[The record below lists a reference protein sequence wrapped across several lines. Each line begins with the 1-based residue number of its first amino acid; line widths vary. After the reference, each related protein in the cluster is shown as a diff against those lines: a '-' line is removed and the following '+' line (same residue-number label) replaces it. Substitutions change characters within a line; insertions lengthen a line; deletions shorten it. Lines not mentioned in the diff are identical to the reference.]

1 MADKG
6 SSSKSKSSKRKRD
19 KTSSKKKSRRKESK
33 KSRRMHDSPSS
44 HSDHD
49 SLISE
54 HNSSSIDD
62 KRRINKNKK
71 RVRDYSDYSSD
82 SDSLSARENG
92 VKRRKVRD
100 SRVSSKSTKKRDR
113 KRSVSPKAV
122 VRKKKRL
129 DKDRSVKSI
138 KKPSKKK
145 PRKYSSSDSE
155 SSGDGKNRRSRIFTD
170 KEERGR
176 ESTYKMNKKSKVRSP
191 SSSSISGRSD
201 RAFSPV
207 VNNTRRLRS
216 VITVVVQPDD
226 EGENRWE
233 GDPQKEEIF
242 YDKNDYPSPKSVDSN
257 EGVSKELDKNACGE
271 EVTEPTKS
279 RIDDTNNLAKE
290 KESDESVPVVAALG
304 ADVLEAILRQKALEN
319 LKKFK
324 GRLQT
329 GPKNTDLKI
338 NNETDLN
345 KSTELIS
352 RPALKEDIFRA
363 TEVEKF
369 PDSERIEKEAVI
381 DEQTPIGAAI
391 LGCSEEDKCSNSRAV
406 LAEEPVLTNDDN
418 NPGAA
423 NPSSSSS
430 SARLVSD
437 EHGLEQNDEAKDG
450 SQFKKKTMSV
460 VRGGEVV
467 QVSYKVYIPKK
478 APALA
483 RRQFKR

>member
-33 KSRRMHDSPSS
+33 KSRRIHDSPSS

-54 HNSSSIDD
+54 HSSSSIDD

-71 RVRDYSDYSSD
+71 RARDYSDYSSD
-82 SDSLSARENG
+82 SDSLSDRENG
-92 VKRRKVRD
+92 VKRRKVKD
-100 SRVSSKSTKKRDR
+100 SRLSSKSTKKRDR

-145 PRKYSSSDSE
+145 PKKYSSSDSE
-155 SSGDGKNRRSRIFTD
+155 SSGDRKNRRSRIVAD

-176 ESTYKMNKKSKVRSP
+176 ESTYKMSKVRSP

-216 VITVVVQPDD
+216 VITVVVHQPDD
-226 EGENRWE
+226 EGGTRWE

-257 EGVSKELDKNACGE
+257 NACGE

-279 RIDDTNNLAKE
+279 RIDDTDNFEKE
-290 KESDESVPVVAALG
+290 KESDESAPVVAALG

-329 GPKNTDLKI
+329 GPKKTELKI

-352 RPALKEDIFRA
+352 GPALKEDISRP
-363 TEVEKF
+363 TEVEKL

-381 DEQTPIGAAI
+381 DEQTPT
-391 LGCSEEDKCSNSRAV
+391 EEDKCSNSRAV
-406 LAEEPVLTNDDN
+406 LAEESVLTNDNN

-437 EHGLEQNDEAKDG
+437 EHGLEQNDESKDG

-467 QVSYKVYIPKK
+467 QVRLFHVP
-478 APALA
+478 
-483 RRQFKR
+483 

>member
-6 SSSKSKSSKRKRD
+6 SASKSKSSKRKRD

-33 KSRRMHDSPSS
+33 KSRRIHDSPSS

-54 HNSSSIDD
+54 HSSSSIDD

-71 RVRDYSDYSSD
+71 RARDYSDYSSD
-82 SDSLSARENG
+82 SDSLSDRENG

-138 KKPSKKK
+138 KKSSKKK
-145 PRKYSSSDSE
+145 PKKYSSSDSE
-155 SSGDGKNRRSRIFTD
+155 SSGDGKNRRSRIVTD

-176 ESTYKMNKKSKVRSP
+176 ESTYKMSKVRSP

-216 VITVVVQPDD
+216 VITVVVHQPDD
-226 EGENRWE
+226 EGGNRWE

-257 EGVSKELDKNACGE
+257 NACGE
-271 EVTEPTKS
+271 EVTDPIKS
-279 RIDDTNNLAKE
+279 RIDETNNLEKE
-290 KESDESVPVVAALG
+290 KVSDESAPVVAALG

-329 GPKNTDLKI
+329 GPKKTELKI

-345 KSTELIS
+345 KPTELVS
-352 RPALKEDIFRA
+352 GPTLKEDVSRPR
-363 TEVEKF
+363 EVVKF
-369 PDSERIEKEAVI
+369 VDSELIEKEAVI
-381 DEQTPIGAAI
+381 DEQTPIGAEVVR
-391 LGCSEEDKCSNSRAV
+391 CSEEDKCSNSRAV
-406 LAEEPVLTNDDN
+406 LAEEFVLTNDDN
-418 NPGAA
+418 NPA

-430 SARLVSD
+430 SARLMSD

-478 APALA
+478 APALG

>member
-33 KSRRMHDSPSS
+33 KSRRTHDSPSS

-49 SLISE
+49 LLISE
-54 HNSSSIDD
+54 HSSSSTDD

-71 RVRDYSDYSSD
+71 RARDYSDYSSD
-82 SDSLSARENG
+82 SDSLSDRENG

-138 KKPSKKK
+138 KKSSKKK
-145 PRKYSSSDSE
+145 PKKYSSSDSE
-155 SSGDGKNRRSRIFTD
+155 SSGDGKNRRSRIVTD

-176 ESTYKMNKKSKVRSP
+176 ESTYKKSKVRSP

-201 RAFSPV
+201 GAFSPV
-207 VNNTRRLRS
+207 VNNTRRLKS
-216 VITVVVQPDD
+216 VITVVVHQPDD
-226 EGENRWE
+226 EGETRWE

-242 YDKNDYPSPKSVDSN
+242 YDKNDYPAPKSVDSN
-257 EGVSKELDKNACGE
+257 NACGK
-271 EVTEPTKS
+271 EVTESTKS
-279 RIDDTNNLAKE
+279 RIDDTNNLEKE
-290 KESDESVPVVAALG
+290 KESDECVPAVAALG

-329 GPKNTDLKI
+329 GPKNTELKI

-345 KSTELIS
+345 KSTGFIS
-352 RPALKEDIFRA
+352 GPALKEDISWPR
-363 TEVEKF
+363 EVEKF

-381 DEQTPIGAAI
+381 DEQTPIRAEI

-406 LAEEPVLTNDDN
+406 LAEEPVLINDDN
-418 NPGAA
+418 NPA
-423 NPSSSSS
+423 NQSSSTS
-430 SARLVSD
+430 SARLMSD
-437 EHGLEQNDEAKDG
+437 EHGLEQSDEAKDG

>member
-6 SSSKSKSSKRKRD
+6 SASKSKSSKRKRD

-33 KSRRMHDSPSS
+33 KSRRIHDSPSS

-54 HNSSSIDD
+54 HSSSSIDD

-71 RVRDYSDYSSD
+71 RARDYSDYSSD
-82 SDSLSARENG
+82 SDSLSDRENG

-138 KKPSKKK
+138 KKSSKKK
-145 PRKYSSSDSE
+145 PKKYSSSDSE
-155 SSGDGKNRRSRIFTD
+155 SSGDGKNRRSRIVTD

-176 ESTYKMNKKSKVRSP
+176 ESTYKMSKVRSP

-216 VITVVVQPDD
+216 VITVVVHQPDD
-226 EGENRWE
+226 EGGNRWE

-257 EGVSKELDKNACGE
+257 NACGE
-271 EVTEPTKS
+271 EVTDPIKS
-279 RIDDTNNLAKE
+279 RIDETNNLEKE
-290 KESDESVPVVAALG
+290 KVSDESAPVVAALG

-329 GPKNTDLKI
+329 VSGPT
-338 NNETDLN
+338 
-345 KSTELIS
+345 
-352 RPALKEDIFRA
+352 LKEDVSRPR
-363 TEVEKF
+363 EVVKF
-369 PDSERIEKEAVI
+369 VDSELIEKEAVI
-381 DEQTPIGAAI
+381 DEQTPIGAEVVR
-391 LGCSEEDKCSNSRAV
+391 CSEEDKCSNSRAV
-406 LAEEPVLTNDDN
+406 LAEEFVLTNDDN
-418 NPGAA
+418 NPA

-430 SARLVSD
+430 SARLMSD

-478 APALA
+478 APALG